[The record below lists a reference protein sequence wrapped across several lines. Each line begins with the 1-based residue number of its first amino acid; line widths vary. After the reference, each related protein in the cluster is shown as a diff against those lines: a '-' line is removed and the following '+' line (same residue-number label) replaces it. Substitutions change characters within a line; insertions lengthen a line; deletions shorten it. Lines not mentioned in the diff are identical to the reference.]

1 MKIYRS
7 SSITIYTQREQS
19 NIIQIRLSFDHRNSN
34 NRPISSS
41 PESDSPPPYSSRLGF
56 QSATRI
62 ITTIH
67 TIS

>member
-1 MKIYRS
+1 MKIYTS

-19 NIIQIRLSFDHRNSN
+19 NIIQIRLSFGHRNSN

-41 PESDSPPPYSSRLGF
+41 PESDSPPPYSSRPGF

-62 ITTIH
+62 ITTIR